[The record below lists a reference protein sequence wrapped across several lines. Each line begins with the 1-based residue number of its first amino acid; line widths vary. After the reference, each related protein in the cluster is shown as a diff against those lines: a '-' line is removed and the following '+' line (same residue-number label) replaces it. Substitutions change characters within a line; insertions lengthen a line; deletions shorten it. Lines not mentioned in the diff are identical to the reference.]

1 MRTLALV
8 LMTVFLVAAGFAQE
22 YRFIGFYKKPTAGK
36 SVWCW
41 DSGMEEKAL
50 ASRSD
55 FDHVR
60 KSFFNAHKG
69 KSPEARLLTPEKAAI
84 VYEFRTYMQGFRC
97 EYEAIGFVDG
107 TDLEDAQRRLATRV
121 AENPKSFRSP
131 PKIIFTWKGSEYKST
146 VVREYNGVE
155 ITFTSRKT
163 SSGKTRVYVQG
174 KNTRTDSAAVIVF
187 KKDGGLYGQPIVLI
201 SGESF
206 NYNLGEGIDFR
217 VDVVFGR
224 VENTSSGFID
234 DLLKQAKSAI
244 REEITTKDGKLKPA
258 TRSVGGKRG

>member
-55 FDHVR
+55 YEHVR
-60 KSFFNAHKG
+60 KDFFSAHKG

-84 VYEFRTYMQGFRC
+84 VYEFRAYMPGFQC

-107 TDLEDAQRRLATRV
+107 TDLEDAQRRLTARV

-131 PKIIFTWKGSEYKST
+131 PKVIFTWKGSEYKST

-163 SSGKTRVYVQG
+163 SSGTTRVHARG
-174 KNTRTDSAAVIVF
+174 KNMRTDSTAVIVF
-187 KKDGGLYGQPIVLI
+187 KTDGGLHGQPIILVP
-201 SGESF
+201 GESF

-217 VDVVFGR
+217 VDVLFGR
-224 VENTSSGFID
+224 VESTSSGFID
-234 DLLKQAKSAI
+234 DLLKQATSAI
-244 REEITTKDGKLKPA
+244 REKITTKEGKLKPVS
-258 TRSVGGKRG
+258 RSVGGKRG